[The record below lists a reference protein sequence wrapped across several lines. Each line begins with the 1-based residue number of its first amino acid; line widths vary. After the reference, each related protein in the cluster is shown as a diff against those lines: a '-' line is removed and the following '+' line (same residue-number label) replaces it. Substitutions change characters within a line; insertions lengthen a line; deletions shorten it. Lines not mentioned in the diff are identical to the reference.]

1 MMECERFK
9 PLLMGLIDGE
19 LTPEET
25 AEVNAHLIKCE
36 ACRAEYEDLKDTA
49 GQIDTVSFIEPQDE
63 VLRKLWKSPYSR
75 FMRNSG
81 LLLVFSGWLF
91 LVLFALFEIF
101 RSQDEPF
108 LPKIAIAAVIVGFF
122 VLLFFLIRERIHTY
136 KVDPYKEVKR

>member
-1 MMECERFK
+1 MECEKFK

-25 AEVNAHLIKCE
+25 AEVNSHLIKCD
-36 ACRAEYEDLKDTA
+36 ACRNEFEELKDTA

-75 FMRNSG
+75 LIRNSG

-91 LVLFALFEIF
+91 LILFALFEII
-101 RSQDEPF
+101 RSPDEPF
-108 LPKIAIAAVIVGFF
+108 LPKIAVAAMIIGFL
-122 VLLFFLIRERIHTY
+122 VLLVFLIRERIHTY